1 MRVAIFGL
9 GYVGAVSTACLAECG
24 HHVVGVDLNQ
34 LKVDLVKSGRSPIIE
49 ERIADLLL
57 AGIESGRIKAT
68 TRGAEAVAE
77 TDLSLVCVG
86 TPSRENGSLDT
97 AAIDRTME
105 SIGEGLRHCAHYHVV
120 VLRSTSLPGTA
131 NKVCAALERISGK
144 RCGED
149 FGVCV
154 NPEFLREGSAVADF
168 YSPPFTIIGEDN
180 SEAGDLVAALYAKVD
195 APIHRV
201 PLGAAEMIKYASN
214 AFHAVKVSF
223 ANEIGSICRAQGIDG
238 RQVMDLMSRD
248 NKLNISRAYLR
259 PGFAF
264 GGSCLPK
271 DLRAIVYKANRL
283 DLDTP
288 LLNSILHSNAATLRA
303 GIRRIL
309 RSDAQHIAL
318 LGLAFKAGTDDLRE
332 SPMMQVAESLIGK
345 GRQLRIYDR
354 NVQLARLVGA
364 NKAYLDHK
372 IPHISSLLVDSLEE
386 AIEFG
391 EILVL
396 GGSGPE
402 LADLPHLLQV
412 YGVRPVIDLA
422 GAFPEN
428 YFATAD
434 PVLSVS

>member
-1 MRVAIFGL
+1 MQVAIFGL

-24 HHVVGVDLNQ
+24 HQVIGVDLNQ
-34 LKVDLVKSGRSPIIE
+34 LKVDLVNSGHSPIIE
-49 ERIADLLL
+49 ERIADLLR
-57 AGIESGRIKAT
+57 AGVESGAIEAT
-68 TRGAEAVAE
+68 TNGAEAVAR

-97 AAIDRTME
+97 TAIDRTME
-105 SIGEGLRHCAHYHVV
+105 SIGEGLRHSDRYHVV

-131 NKVCAALERISGK
+131 ERVCAALERISGK
-144 RCGED
+144 KCGVD

-154 NPEFLREGSAVADF
+154 NPEFLREGTAVTDF
-168 YSPPFTIIGEDN
+168 YSPPFTIIGEAD
-180 SEAGDLVAALYAKVD
+180 STAGDQVAALYAKVE

-214 AFHAVKVSF
+214 AFHAVKISF

-271 DLRAIVYKANRL
+271 DLRAIVHKAGRL
-283 DLDTP
+283 DLQTP
-288 LLNSILHSNAATLRA
+288 LLSSILPSNEATLAA
-303 GIRRIL
+303 GIREIL
-309 RSDAQHIAL
+309 RSGEQKIAL

-332 SPMMQVAESLIGK
+332 SPMMRVAESLIGK
-345 GRQLRIYDR
+345 GRQLRIYDQ
-354 NVQLARLVGA
+354 NVRLARLVGA

-386 AIEFG
+386 AVQFG
-391 EILVL
+391 QLLVL
-396 GGSGPE
+396 GGGGPE
-402 LADLPHLLQV
+402 LVNLPHLLQV
-412 YGVRPVIDLA
+412 FGPRRVVDLA

-428 YFATAD
+428 YFAEAD
-434 PVLSVS
+434 SALSVS